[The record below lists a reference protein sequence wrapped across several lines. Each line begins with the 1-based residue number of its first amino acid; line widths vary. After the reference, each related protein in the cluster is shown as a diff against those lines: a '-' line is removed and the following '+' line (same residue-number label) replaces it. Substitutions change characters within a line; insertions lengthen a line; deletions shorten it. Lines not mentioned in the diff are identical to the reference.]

1 MSTAAATS
9 PAAEAPSK
17 GSKKKLIIIV
27 AAVLVLALAAGG
39 AAMLLLKK
47 KAAADDDADEPAAS
61 THRQVATASTKHDSA
76 PPIFVP
82 LDPFTVNLADKD
94 AERYAQVAVTLQ
106 IEDAHFADQ
115 LKVYMPA
122 IRNNI
127 LMVLAHKTAAEL
139 LTREGKTKLASQI
152 LRESLRP
159 LGYEVEAEPDEE
171 AEPEAVTSKGK
182 KKKSKR
188 KPDPTYPI
196 RAVQFANF
204 IIQ

>member
-27 AAVLVLALAAGG
+27 AAVLVLALVAGG
-39 AAMLLLKK
+39 AAVLLLKK
-47 KAAADDDADEPAAS
+47 KAAADDDADEPAAAA
-61 THRQVATASTKHDSA
+61 HGQVAAAAMKHDAS

-94 AERYAQVAVTLQ
+94 AERYAQVAVTFQ
-106 IEDAHFADQ
+106 ITDAHFADQ
-115 LKVYMPA
+115 LKLYMPA

-139 LTREGKTKLASQI
+139 LTRDGKTKLASQI

-159 LGYEVEAEPDEE
+159 LGFEVEAEAEDED
-171 AEPEAVTSKGK
+171 EPAPAAAKGK
-182 KKKSKR
+182 KKKAKR
-188 KPDPTYPI
+188 KAAPAYPI
-196 RAVQFANF
+196 KAVQFANF

>member
-27 AAVLVLALAAGG
+27 AAVLVLALVGGG

-47 KAAADDDADEPAAS
+47 KAAADDDGDDAGARAQAPVHAA
-61 THRQVATASTKHDSA
+61 AAKHDSS

-115 LKVYMPA
+115 LKVYLPA

-159 LGYEVEAEPDEE
+159 LGYEVEADPDDED
-171 AEPEAVTSKGK
+171 EPEAVTSKGK

-188 KPDPTYPI
+188 KPAPAYPI
-196 RAVQFANF
+196 RAVHFANF

>member
-17 GSKKKLIIIV
+17 GSKKTLIIIV
-27 AAVLVLALAAGG
+27 AAVLVLALVAGG
-39 AAMLLLKK
+39 AAVLLLKK
-47 KAAADDDADEPAAS
+47 KAAADDDADEPAAAA
-61 THRQVATASTKHDSA
+61 HGQVAAAAMKHDAS

-94 AERYAQVAVTLQ
+94 AERYAQVAVTFQ
-106 IEDAHFADQ
+106 ITDAHFADQ
-115 LKVYMPA
+115 LKLYMPA

-139 LTREGKTKLASQI
+139 LTRDGKTKLASQI

-159 LGYEVEAEPDEE
+159 LGFEVEAEAEDED
-171 AEPEAVTSKGK
+171 EPEPAAGKGK
-182 KKKSKR
+182 KKKAKR
-188 KPDPTYPI
+188 KAAPAYPI
-196 RAVQFANF
+196 KAVQFANF